1 MTARDAYNIR
11 IMPIYSIDSRQR
23 SALRSAAHNL
33 KPVVLLGAQGL
44 TEAVLVE
51 ISRHLDAHG
60 LIKIKAGG
68 EDRLARDDL
77 MLQICDQLGAA
88 PVHHLGKIFI
98 IFRPTESD
106 PDGEALI
113 ARAQG
118 LEVKVTRKPKEEF
131 IPKKLAASGA
141 TASQARRRKTEQQIK
156 QRTQASA
163 SVREQ
168 YLGRSSDRPP
178 RPSTRDATPS
188 GRSSRASETR
198 RDIPSDRAGRS
209 GPRSSESPAQARP
222 AREPADATS
231 REPRYERFGVR
242 RPRAGEPERT
252 PNAGRAPNNRPE
264 THRTERPNRD
274 EPSVKSARSGSAAD
288 RPRRSGSAARSGSAM
303 SLSRTRRGGTRA

>member
-1 MTARDAYNIR
+1 
-11 IMPIYSIDSRQR
+11 MPIYSIDSRQR
-23 SALRSAAHNL
+23 AALRSAAHSL

-44 TEAVLVE
+44 TEAVLTE

-60 LIKIKAGG
+60 LIKIKASG
-68 EDRLARDDL
+68 EDRLVRDDL

-88 PVHHLGKIFI
+88 PVHHLGKTFI

-106 PDGEALI
+106 PDGAALL

-156 QRTQASA
+156 QRTQATS

-168 YLGRSSDRPP
+168 YLGRSGDRPP
-178 RPSTRDATPS
+178 RPSTRD
-188 GRSSRASETR
+188 GSSA
-198 RDIPSDRAGRS
+198 
-209 GPRSSESPAQARP
+209 ARP
-222 AREPADATS
+222 TRSADSRRGVPADRPGREQPDSAAA

-242 RPRAGEPERT
+242 RPRAGEAEQATESSRPARADRPTQDRPPRSGNSERF
-252 PNAGRAPNNRPE
+252 
-264 THRTERPNRD
+264 
-274 EPSVKSARSGSAAD
+274 ARSGSAAD
-288 RPRRSGSAARSGSAM
+288 RPRRSGSSSKPGSAM